1 MLWFVRG
8 TRGAWR
14 ANIGCRAWQLG
25 LRPSGRGGRQ
35 VAGSAAEH
43 MDRML
48 DESDEDI
55 AAGGE
60 PARVT
65 QDDRYVAVQVERG
78 PDGVGGEAPRCVEA
92 VHGHDERRAL
102 SLEVVHGREAV

>member
-1 MLWFVRG
+1 MLWFVPG

-35 VAGSAAEH
+35 VAGSAAEQ

-65 QDDRYVAVQVERG
+65 QNDRYVAVQVERG
-78 PDGVGGEAPRCVEA
+78 PDGVGGGAPRCVGA
-92 VHGHDERRAL
+92 VHRHDEPRAL
-102 SLEVVHGREAV
+102 SLAG